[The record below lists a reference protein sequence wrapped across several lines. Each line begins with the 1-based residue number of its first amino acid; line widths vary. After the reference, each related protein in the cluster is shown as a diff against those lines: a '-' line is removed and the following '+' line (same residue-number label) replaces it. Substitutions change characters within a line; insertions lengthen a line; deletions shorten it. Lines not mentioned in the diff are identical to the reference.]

1 MRKNK
6 GIIGFFKGFKYAF
19 KGIVTTLKSERNMRI
34 HLGVGLNVLIFALFI
49 GVSMTEYAVLLLTV
63 SLVMSLEAVNSA
75 IENLAD
81 RVNPEKDELIGKVK
95 DISAGAVLI
104 SAIFSVIIAFCILFK
119 PIEIAGLFAVI
130 LSSPLYSVLF
140 ILLELI
146 LILFIIMPERKA
158 KK

>member
-19 KGIVTTLKSERNMRI
+19 KGIIATLKSERNMRI
-34 HLGVGLNVLIFALFI
+34 HLSVGLNVLIFALFI

-81 RVNPEKDELIGKVK
+81 RVNPKKDELIGKVK

-119 PIEIAGLFAVI
+119 PIEISGLFTAI
-130 LSSPLYSVLF
+130 FSSPLYSILF